1 MVSNSHRYSVLAL
14 SSPYTFMLACVDCDN
29 ALDCASSFEKTL
41 AAPNLEDD
49 GHSNLFGLKIRFL
62 VGMVI
67 GFHVSPCPG
76 MWELWATGWIHNR
89 IKMIITFH
97 PQPYRHARPSQMSP
111 STISITFNFIPLSPF
126 TYPCWYPFFH
136 YHHMLTSPS
145 HIPIILNPFNR
156 STSLR
161 ILLVAHLVSHLLLHP
176 AYHPSLQLT
185 SPSPRST
192 TSTPS
197 PSPVLCRLPTPTSTI
212 FAAAAAPQVPMHTWR
227 RHPSCF
233 LNWQHLLLRQQCH
246 LWRRGHPA
254 LRPSLASPDSFT
266 AWRHGVRRDAVLG
279 LVPARASATCTD
291 HDSPCRAR
299 SSAIDVALS
308 YDERFVAPSSPSSPS
323 AAFMSGTPRAPLASR
338 RLRVIS
344 RPVGGSDQLWGVLP
358 RQRSRCWEGVHVG
371 PAHEDLELGFESRH

>member
-97 PQPYRHARPSQMSP
+97 PQPCRHARPSQMSP

-145 HIPIILNPFNR
+145 YIPIILNPFNR

-176 AYHPSLQLT
+176 AHHPSLQLT
-185 SPSPRST
+185 SPSPRSA

-197 PSPVLCRLPTPTSTI
+197 PSPVLCRLPTPTLAI
-212 FAAAAAPQVPMHTWR
+212 VAAAAAPQVPMHAWR
-227 RHPSCF
+227 CHPSCS
-233 LNWQHLLLRQQCH
+233 LNWQHLLFRQQCH
-246 LWRRGHPA
+246 LWHRGHPV

-266 AWRHGVRRDAVLG
+266 VLAAWRQAWR
-279 LVPARASATCTD
+279 
-291 HDSPCRAR
+291 SPGPRAR
-299 SSAIDVALS
+299 SRLGHLHRPRLTPPRQELS
-308 YDERFVAPSSPSSPS
+308 HWRRPLIWREVRRSVVPVISICSVHVRDPSS
-323 AAFMSGTPRAPLASR
+323 PLASR

-344 RPVGGSDQLWGVLP
+344 RPVGGSDQL
-358 RQRSRCWEGVHVG
+358 
-371 PAHEDLELGFESRH
+371 